1 MHNFGYTQD
10 FFTVQHLE
18 NNMQIEYKRF
28 ICVLAHL
35 VSEATE
41 GEPLGLIV
49 SDLSALAGVISPA
62 SLWELLYLQ
71 TMVSIKKTSDVY
83 FSQTQI
89 LNG

>member
-41 GEPLGLIV
+41 REPVGLIDTV
-49 SDLSALAGVISPA
+49 HVAVANA
-62 SLWELLYLQ
+62 
-71 TMVSIKKTSDVY
+71 
-83 FSQTQI
+83 
-89 LNG
+89 